1 MNATDFVK
9 LFTSIYNGTQ
19 EGIEDGL
26 SQLKD
31 NGASQIDSVKVLIEA
46 LDISLRE
53 ADGIVL
59 NSIAW
64 SNQKKITQNIRSAF
78 DEYFIEEKPPDDIT
92 LNE

>member
-1 MNATDFVK
+1 MNTTDFVN
-9 LFTSIYNGTQ
+9 LFTSTYNGTQ

-31 NGASQIDSVKVLIEA
+31 NGASQIDSIKVLMEA

-64 SNQKKITQNIRSAF
+64 SNQKNITQNIRNTF
-78 DEYFIEEKPPDDIT
+78 DEYFIKDKPPFDST